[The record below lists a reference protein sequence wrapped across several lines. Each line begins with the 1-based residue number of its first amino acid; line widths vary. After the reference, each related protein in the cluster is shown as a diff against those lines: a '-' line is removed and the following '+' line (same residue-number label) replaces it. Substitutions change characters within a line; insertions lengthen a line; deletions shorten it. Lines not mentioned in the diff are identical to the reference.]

1 MRAVVDQR
9 RTRRDVAMVNKHIPI
24 VRERAGAAG
33 ATDRRVERTQQAL
46 TFALVELVPTK
57 RWAKITVQDLL
68 DRAGVGRSTFYAHYR
83 SKDDLLLKSFV
94 KMLDL
99 MDAQL
104 DRAGAGAAAG
114 AGRVAAVAELFEH
127 VGEVTAFHRALA
139 RAHVLER
146 LFLAGSQHMS
156 RHIERRLATLAGE
169 GSSGGGAPSLAVAAQ
184 AHAGSLFALLR
195 WWIDQAAPHTPEE
208 MDRMFHALVH
218 GGLRGR

>member
-1 MRAVVDQR
+1 
-9 RTRRDVAMVNKHIPI
+9 MVNKHIPI

-46 TFALVELVPTK
+46 TFALVELVLTK

-104 DRAGAGAAAG
+104 DRAGAGAGAAPAASRRWPSSSSTSARSRPSTGAG
-114 AGRVAAVAELFEH
+114 AGARPRAAVPGGRAAHEP
-127 VGEVTAFHRALA
+127 AHRAAA
-139 RAHVLER
+139 RD
-146 LFLAGSQHMS
+146 AG
-156 RHIERRLATLAGE
+156 RR
-169 GSSGGGAPSLAVAAQ
+169 GG
-184 AHAGSLFALLR
+184 R
-195 WWIDQAAPHTPEE
+195 
-208 MDRMFHALVH
+208 
-218 GGLRGR
+218 